1 MFYIYI
7 YICYIYIY
15 IIYIYIYDTYMYD
28 MHVFIMSLWC
38 YDFDLMTDFA
48 HKVVM
53 TTLKSF
59 IRQFE
64 IIECVKRVEKIRVTF
79 EKDN

>member
-1 MFYIYI
+1 MLYIHI
-7 YICYIYIY
+7 YNIYN
-15 IIYIYIYDTYMYD
+15 IYIYIYNTYMYD

-59 IRQFE
+59 IR
-64 IIECVKRVEKIRVTF
+64 
-79 EKDN
+79 